1 MRKCEWVGYD
11 QFFAGQGPLS
21 RENLSIYAV
30 HKSKQNFVKEKL
42 VKENL
47 VACTGLK
54 TCPAVHTRKVKL
66 VTQYWLA
73 KKNNLFIVRT
83 GASKATKELVKG
95 NLVVCVQGLTLDTL
109 VRVRY

>member
-1 MRKCEWVGYD
+1 MRMLRECEWVGYD
-11 QFFAGQGPLS
+11 QLFAEQGPLS

-54 TCPAVHTRKVKL
+54 TCPAVHTSKVKPA
-66 VTQYWLA
+66 TQNWLA

-83 GASKATKELVKG
+83 GASKATKELVNE
-95 NLVVCVQGLTLDTL
+95 NLV
-109 VRVRY
+109 